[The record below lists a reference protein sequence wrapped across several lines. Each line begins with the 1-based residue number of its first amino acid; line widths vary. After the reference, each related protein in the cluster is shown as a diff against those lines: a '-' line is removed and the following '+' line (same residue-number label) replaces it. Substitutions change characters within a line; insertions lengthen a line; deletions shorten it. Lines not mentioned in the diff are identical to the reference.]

1 MELRL
6 DGITKTFGEKRVLEE
21 ITFSAAGGAAMG
33 LLGRNGAGKTTTIR
47 IIMGVFPPDSGRVL
61 LEAQPIDRTEVRFG
75 YLPEERGLYPKQK
88 IIDQMVYIGRL
99 RGLSRQE
106 AKKNADYWLERL
118 EMGQYR
124 DALLR
129 TLSKGNQ
136 QKIQLGVCL
145 LHNPDIVI
153 LDEPFSGLDPV
164 NAQLLKEIVSEQAAA
179 GKIVLFSS
187 HQMGYVEEFCD
198 SIAILD
204 KGRIALEGNLRD
216 IKRSYDRTRILV
228 ALDGGDSAGRLEA
241 LRAAGGLDGFVAD
254 ISPEIPGKAAE
265 NGAAAVVR
273 VAAPADKDRLP
284 AALLSA
290 GQMVE
295 TFQVSEPTLEQIF
308 VERVGEEA

>member
-106 AKKNADYWLERL
+106 AKKSADYWLERL

-273 VAAPADKDRLP
+273 VAAPADKDRLL
-284 AALLSA
+284 AAILAA
-290 GQMVE
+290 GQRVE
-295 TFQVSEPTLEQIF
+295 TFQVMEPTLEQIF

>member
-6 DGITKTFGEKRVLEE
+6 EGITKTFGEKRVLED
-21 ITFSAAGGAAMG
+21 IVFSAAGGAAMG

-61 LEAQPIDRTEVRFG
+61 LDAQPIDRTEVRFG

-106 AKKNADYWLERL
+106 AKKSADYWLERL

-273 VAAPADKDRLP
+273 VAAPADKDRLL
-284 AALLSA
+284 AAILAA
-290 GQMVE
+290 GQRVE
-295 TFQVSEPTLEQIF
+295 TFQVMEPTLEQIF

>member
-241 LRAAGGLDGFVAD
+241 LQAAGGLDGFVTD
-254 ISPEIPGKAAE
+254 ISPEVPGKAAE

-273 VAAPADKDRLP
+273 VAAPADKDRLL
-284 AALLSA
+284 AAILAA
-290 GQMVE
+290 GQRVE
-295 TFQVSEPTLEQIF
+295 TFQVMEPTLEQIF

>member
-6 DGITKTFGEKRVLEE
+6 DGITKTFGEKRVLEG

-61 LEAQPIDRTEVRFG
+61 LDAQPIDRTEVRFG

-241 LRAAGGLDGFVAD
+241 LRAAGGLDGFVTH

-273 VAAPADKDRLP
+273 VAAPADKDRLL
-284 AALLSA
+284 AAILAA
-290 GQMVE
+290 GQRVE
-295 TFQVSEPTLEQIF
+295 TFQVMEPTLEQIF

>member
-241 LRAAGGLDGFVAD
+241 LQAAGGLDGFVAD

-273 VAAPADKDRLP
+273 VAAPADKDRLL
-284 AALLSA
+284 AAILAA
-290 GQMVE
+290 GQRVE
-295 TFQVSEPTLEQIF
+295 TFQVMEPTLEQIF